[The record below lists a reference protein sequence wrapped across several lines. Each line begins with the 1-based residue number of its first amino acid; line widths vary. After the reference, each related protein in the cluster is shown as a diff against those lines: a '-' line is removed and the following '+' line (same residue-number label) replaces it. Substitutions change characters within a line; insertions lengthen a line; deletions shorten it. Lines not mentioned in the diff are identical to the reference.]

1 MNEEWQNFLEARG
14 ARLDE
19 QGFARFDRRA
29 AECALVDLSWL
40 GLIRVAGKDAAG
52 FLQGQL
58 TNDTRLVDDIHS
70 ALGAYCTPK
79 GRMLALFRMFRRNDA
94 LWLLLPAERLEATLG
109 RLGMFVLM
117 SQVELADASD
127 DLVRIGLAGDCAPA
141 LIADQLGAAPEA
153 PNGVSTHGDF
163 TVIRAEGSLPRFL
176 VIGPPGAMKPLWD
189 ALAKQASPVDSDY
202 WRLLDIRAGV
212 PSVWDATAEAFV
224 PQMANL
230 QLIDGVSFT
239 KGCYTGQEVVARMQY
254 LGKLKRRMYP
264 GVIAGGKAPAAG
276 TSLYSEAGQ
285 SAQGSGKVVDAVLN
299 EAGDAEALA
308 VVEIQ
313 AAEAGPLRVGAQ
325 DGAEIRLTEPPY
337 GFNKDE

>member
-117 SQVELADASD
+117 SQVELADASEAVSLAQAFSHPVETHKAKIEAIEATD
-127 DLVRIGLAGDCAPA
+127 FAPADEVRPGAVVVLEDRRFVVAVATTRFECEGETYMGISPQSPIYRAMQGLGAGDSFA
-141 LIADQLGAAPEA
+141 L
-153 PNGVSTHGDF
+153 NGREM
-163 TVIRAEGSLPRFL
+163 VI
-176 VIGPPGAMKPLWD
+176 
-189 ALAKQASPVDSDY
+189 
-202 WRLLDIRAGV
+202 
-212 PSVWDATAEAFV
+212 
-224 PQMANL
+224 
-230 QLIDGVSFT
+230 
-239 KGCYTGQEVVARMQY
+239 
-254 LGKLKRRMYP
+254 
-264 GVIAGGKAPAAG
+264 
-276 TSLYSEAGQ
+276 
-285 SAQGSGKVVDAVLN
+285 
-299 EAGDAEALA
+299 
-308 VVEIQ
+308 
-313 AAEAGPLRVGAQ
+313 Q
-325 DGAEIRLTEPPY
+325 DV
-337 GFNKDE
+337 F